1 MTDKEEKAIERCKQL
16 IKVEQANWIGL
27 SNQDAIETVLNVV
40 ERQNKIIDLMAE
52 QLRTPVNSKEWIKE
66 YYKHEVKT
74 KIYTEEE
81 MKRIEKEDMGYDR

>member
-1 MTDKEEKAIERCKQL
+1 MTDKEKEAIERCKQL
-16 IKVEQANWIGL
+16 IKVEHANWIGI
-27 SNQDAIETVLNVV
+27 SNQVAIETVLNLI
-40 ERQNKIIDLMAE
+40 EKQYKMINLMAE